1 MNLFAERR
9 FVIAFVFILLISVY
23 LIKLFYIQVVDDQYK
38 LKADNNALRHKI
50 QYPER
55 GIIYDRNGKILVY
68 NEAAYDLMVIPRQ
81 VKEIDTTDFCQ
92 LLDMTKEKFTQKL
105 STLKKGKFSSF
116 KPEVFESEIS
126 LQAYATLQEKLYKF
140 PGFYV
145 QARTLRKYPLKV
157 ASHVMGYVGEVDSN
171 IIKANPYYRMGD
183 NIGLSGVEKSY
194 EPQLRGQRGVKI
206 VMVDVYNREKGSFM
220 EGIYD
225 TASVLGKNLNSSID
239 IELQEYGE
247 KLMKNKVGAIVA
259 IEPESGEILS
269 LLSSPTYDP
278 NLLVGRV
285 RSKNFRTLLVD
296 TLKPLFNRATMAK
309 YPPGSTF
316 KMVSGLIGLQL
327 GVISPSTTFGCSR
340 GFHFGGLTVGCHPH
354 ASPVD
359 MKFSVTTSCNSYYCN
374 VFRTVINHY
383 PRAAQGFE
391 VWRNYVLRFGLGHR
405 FPVDL
410 PQEST
415 GNVPTI
421 KYYDKYHGAGRWN
434 AITIISL
441 AIGQGE
447 MGVTPLQMANYASIL
462 ANRGWY
468 RKPHV
473 IRSTENSE
481 TDTTYT
487 NKQFTGI
494 DPQYFEIVVE
504 AMRNVVTNGTG
515 RIAQL
520 DSLTICGKTGT
531 AENPHGKDH
540 SIFIAFAPM
549 YKPKIAIAVY
559 VENAGFGATW
569 AAPIAS
575 LMIEKYL
582 RREVKRPEMEQRIF
596 DANLLPK
603 KEDWISNKKKKKK

>member
-9 FVIAFVFILLISVY
+9 FVIAFVFVLIIGVY
-23 LIKLFYIQVVDDQYK
+23 LTRLFYIQVIDAQYK
-38 LKADNNALRHKI
+38 LQADDNALRHKI

-81 VKEIDTTDFCQ
+81 IKEIDTTDFCR
-92 LLDMTKEKFTQKL
+92 LLDITKEKFIQKI
-105 STLKKGKFSSF
+105 TALKKGKFSSF
-116 KPEVFESEIS
+116 KPEIFESEIS
-126 LQAYATLQEKLYKF
+126 LQTYATLQEKLYKF
-140 PGFYV
+140 PGFFV
-145 QARTLRKYPLKV
+145 QARTLRKYPLRV

-171 IIKANPYYRMGD
+171 IIKKNNYYRMGD

-194 EPQLRGQRGVKI
+194 ETELRGQRGVKI

-220 EGIYD
+220 NGIYD

-239 IELQEYGE
+239 IELQQYGE
-247 KLMKNKVGAIVA
+247 KLMQNKVGAIVA

-285 RSKNFRTLLVD
+285 RSKNFRQLLRD

-316 KMVSGLIGLQL
+316 KMVSGLIGLQEGL
-327 GVISPSTTFGCSR
+327 ITPSTTFGCSR
-340 GFHFGGLTVGCHPH
+340 GFHYGGLTVGCHPH

-359 MKFSVTTSCNSYYCN
+359 LRYSVTTSCNSYYCN
-374 VFRTVINHY
+374 VFRTVVSHY
-383 PRAAQGFE
+383 PKAAQGFE
-391 VWRNYVLRFGLGHR
+391 VWRNYVMRFGLGHR

-447 MGVTPLQMANYASIL
+447 MGVTPLQMANYAALLS
-462 ANRGWY
+462 NRGWF
-468 RKPHV
+468 RRPHV
-473 IRSTENSE
+473 IRNVEGQKL
-481 TDTTYT
+481 DTLYT
-487 NKQFTGI
+487 NKQYTGI
-494 DPQYFEIVVE
+494 DSKYFEIVVE

-520 DSLTICGKTGT
+520 DTLTICGKTGT

-549 YKPKIAIAVY
+549 YQPKIAIAVY

-582 RREVKRPEMEQRIF
+582 RREVKRPEMEKRIL

-603 KEDWISNKKKKKK
+603 KEDWIANKKKKK